1 MMLCFARP
9 VTDRAPSGQIFRTLF
24 VCLCRDT
31 LSEVLRLLRGL
42 PHCLLRLPAVLHGP
56 AELGLH
62 LLLQHAALQRAQ
74 EEAPRALGG
83 DVEPTD
89 EPPSP
94 LPDLLPAAADAP
106 PTDVDWRIPSRLSV
120 HFISP
125 LRSPL
130 CFFQF
135 ALHRTAELR
144 LVTWS
149 QKAKFCKFKDF
160 FGSRKQESNRFRSS
174 SQLQLN
180 TKKLFAGNWVPK
192 TKSR

>member
-1 MMLCFARP
+1 MFCPASNGSCS
-9 VTDRAPSGQIFRTLF
+9 VWTNIQNTVCLF
-24 VCLCRDT
+24 VQGYIIG
-31 LSEVLRLLRGL
+31 SPAPPPGL
-42 PHCLLRLPAVLHGP
+42 ASSPPPATSSS
-56 AELGLH
+56 A
-62 LLLQHAALQRAQ
+62 RAGWTRS
-74 EEAPRALGG
+74 A
-83 DVEPTD
+83 
-89 EPPSP
+89 S
-94 LPDLLPAAADAP
+94 PAATRRSATGPGGSAP
-106 PTDVDWRIPSRLSV
+106 CPRRRCRAYRWAAVASPWPSSCRCWRSSHWRRLEDPIAPQCTF
-120 HFISP
+120 HFP

-192 TKSR
+192 TKLR